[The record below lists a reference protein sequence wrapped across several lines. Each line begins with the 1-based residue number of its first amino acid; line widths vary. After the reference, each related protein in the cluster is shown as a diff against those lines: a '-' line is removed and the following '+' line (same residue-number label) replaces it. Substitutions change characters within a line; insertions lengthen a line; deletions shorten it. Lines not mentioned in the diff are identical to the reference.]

1 MTLEET
7 VGPSHRLTPPGN
19 RNFSLSGL
27 AGQVVEFSGW
37 DNPAGMS
44 LAASLLR
51 ECQQQ
56 EGIGAWIS
64 SRGDDGGTL
73 FFPPDFER
81 SGVDCR
87 RLPVLWAASAPDA
100 FSIAEKLMRSRGFGM
115 LVLDLTGLRHPRPAG
130 GLGRLYRAARDS
142 GCLALCLTRRRPG
155 EASLDPMVFVHGQA
169 AFLAAEEGGSY
180 DVSLTVQKDKHHAP
194 GRTLRRR
201 YGSPAGLP

>member
-1 MTLEET
+1 MTLEEI
-7 VGPSHRLTPPGN
+7 VGPSHRLTSPGS
-19 RNFSLSGL
+19 RNLSLAGL
-27 AGQVVEFSGW
+27 SGQVVEFSGW
-37 DNPAGMS
+37 ENPAGMS

-51 ECQQQ
+51 ECQEQG
-56 EGIGAWIS
+56 GIGAWIS

-73 FFPPDFER
+73 FFPPDFE
-81 SGVDCR
+81 SGGVDCSS
-87 RLPVLWAASAPDA
+87 LPVLWAASAPDA

-115 LVLDLTGLRHPRPAG
+115 LVLDLTGIRRPRPSG

-142 GCLALCLTRRRPG
+142 QCLALCLTRRRPG
-155 EASLDPMVFVHGQA
+155 DASLDPMVFVHAQA
-169 AFLAAEEGGSY
+169 AFLAAEEGGTC